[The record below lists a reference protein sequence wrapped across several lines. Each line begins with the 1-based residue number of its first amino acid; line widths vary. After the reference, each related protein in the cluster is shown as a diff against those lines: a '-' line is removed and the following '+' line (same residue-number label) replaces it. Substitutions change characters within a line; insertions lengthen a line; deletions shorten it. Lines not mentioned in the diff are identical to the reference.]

1 MDDVLQPNFGFSIEI
16 YFGANRFSG
25 ADAVAVRSVQR
36 AFWYVCRS
44 PQHAMSHDK
53 QQPQQLTSLTHSVGG
68 VLARHRIDDYAFPF
82 SDMVLYLLDE
92 PVTNIEPIAFNRQA
106 SLPLPGT
113 SVKAI
118 GYGLTSSG
126 GSAPSVLLEVNLEA
140 VAESVCDEFFAGI
153 QPSASELICVY
164 TNGKG
169 ICQGDSGGPVVTTV
183 DGELTLLGVTSFGG
197 ANACGASPS
206 GFIATSH
213 HQTSFIDNVSFV
225 PSD

>member
-1 MDDVLQPNFGFSIEI
+1 V
-16 YFGANRFSG
+16 
-25 ADAVAVRSVQR
+25 
-36 AFWYVCRS
+36 
-44 PQHAMSHDK
+44 
-53 QQPQQLTSLTHSVGG
+53 G
-68 VLARHRIDDYAFPF
+68 VLARHRIDGYDFPF

-92 PVTNIEPIAFNRQA
+92 PVTNIDPIAFNRQA
-106 SLPLPGT
+106 SLPMPGT

-126 GSAPSVLLEVNLEA
+126 GSAPSVLLEVNFEA
-140 VAESVCDEFFAGI
+140 VAELVCDEAFSGI

-164 TNGKG
+164 TSGKG
-169 ICQGDSGGPVVTTV
+169 ICQGDSGGPLVTTV

-213 HQTSFIDNVSFV
+213 HQTSFIDKVSCAFRLMDHFSKQLV
-225 PSD
+225 RIAHNSNLSNRTFQKRSSASNSGWIAANTLGRKVDVETSCWAFFAQLSSSGT